1 MSYITQDQFNS
12 IAFSQIPVQTRKRGN
27 QSTKQKYYYKDV
39 VAAFDIET
47 TYIKEIDNSVMYIW
61 QMQIGKD
68 TTIIGRTWY
77 EFRRLIEKIED
88 ALEPEERL
96 VIFVHNLSFEFVF
109 LSGIYDFN
117 KDDVFAVDSRKVLK
131 AELHHKIEF
140 RCSYLQTNMSLRSFC
155 EKMGVKSFKLKMN
168 YKKKRYWY
176 TELSQKEIAYCIND
190 VRGLVEA
197 IYKEMER
204 DNDTLYSLPLTSTGY
219 ARRDAKA
226 AMRLVS
232 HNFIQNL
239 APDYNIYL
247 LLREAFRGGNTHASR
262 FYSNKI
268 LDYHTIFNDD
278 PEYYKKVFG
287 TDPAENGNIIG
298 YSEDISSSYPTEIY
312 TGEYPM
318 SKFQIRKNATIEDV
332 EELIYEKHK
341 AVLIRCSLM
350 DIELRDDTIPVPYL
364 PVSKCHGIIGGVYDN
379 GRILKAD
386 YIDRFTMTDIDYKI
400 LKSQYKF
407 KMSVTTL
414 ASARYGKLP
423 RSFREMVLEYY
434 INKTSLK
441 DKPGDDE
448 HSEEF
453 YTLMYNKFKALLNAL
468 YGMTAQDP
476 VKISTIYINT
486 REDIF
491 KADPDADPEKLL
503 EQYNKKAF
511 LVYQWGVWVT
521 AHAREKLQ
529 RGIDLCGLNFVYCD
543 TDSCKYIGKVD
554 WTELNKDLKKVA
566 DKTCANAI
574 DPNGK
579 KHYMG
584 IYEDDGAFIEFK
596 TMGAKKYAY
605 RTPEY
610 TDKEGK
616 VHKPKLKITIA
627 GVNKRIGAIEL
638 ERAGGLKAM
647 TDGFKF
653 KYAGGLE
660 ARYSDFPTINE
671 YITEDNVPIKITRN
685 VSLVENTKTLGLT
698 AEYKELLSSYKS
710 YNIEL

>member
-1 MSYITQDQFNS
+1 
-12 IAFSQIPVQTRKRGN
+12 
-27 QSTKQKYYYKDV
+27 
-39 VAAFDIET
+39 
-47 TYIKEIDNSVMYIW
+47 
-61 QMQIGKD
+61 
-68 TTIIGRTWY
+68 
-77 EFRRLIEKIED
+77 
-88 ALEPEERL
+88 
-96 VIFVHNLSFEFVF
+96 
-109 LSGIYDFN
+109 
-117 KDDVFAVDSRKVLK
+117 
-131 AELHHKIEF
+131 
-140 RCSYLQTNMSLRSFC
+140 
-155 EKMGVKSFKLKMN
+155 
-168 YKKKRYWY
+168 
-176 TELSQKEIAYCIND
+176 
-190 VRGLVEA
+190 
-197 IYKEMER
+197 
-204 DNDTLYSLPLTSTGY
+204 
-219 ARRDAKA
+219 
-226 AMRLVS
+226 MRLVS

-239 APDYNIYL
+239 APDFKIYQ

-268 LDYHTIFNDD
+268 LDYHTIFKDD

-287 TDPAENGNIIG
+287 KDFAENQKIIG

-318 SKFQIRKNATIEDV
+318 SKFQIRQNATLEDV

-341 AVLIRCSLM
+341 AVLIRCSLQ
-350 DIELRDDTIPVPYL
+350 DIELKDDTIPVPYL

-379 GRILKAD
+379 GRIIKAE

-407 KMSVTTL
+407 EISVTTL

-423 RSFREMVLEYY
+423 RPLRENVLQYY
-434 INKTSLK
+434 INKTTLK
-441 DKPGDDE
+441 DKESDE
-448 HSEEF
+448 EHTAEF
-453 YTLMYNKFKALLNAL
+453 YELLYNKSKALLNAQ
-468 YGMTAQDP
+468 YGMMAQDP
-476 VKISTIYINT
+476 VKISTIYTNT

-491 KADPDADPEKLL
+491 KPDPEADPKELL
-503 EQYNKKAF
+503 DKYNKRAF

-584 IYEDDGAFIEFK
+584 IFEDDGAFIEFK

-610 TDKEGK
+610 TDKHG
-616 VHKPKLKITIA
+616 VHHDPKLKITIA

-647 TDGFKF
+647 EDGFKF

-660 ARYSDFPTINE
+660 ARYSDFPDIGE
-671 YITEDNVPIKITRN
+671 YITEDGVPIQITRN
-685 VSLVENTKTLGLT
+685 VSLVENSKTLGLT
-698 AEYKELLSSYKS
+698 AEYKELLSGYKS